1 MKDIKDFPEETRSII
16 ERLIKQGY
24 ISGDDEINNISD
36 DMAYILLILDRADVF
51 N

>member
-16 ERLIKQGY
+16 EKLIKKGC
-24 ISGDDEINNISD
+24 ISEKDEIKDISD

-51 N
+51 H